1 VNFVTQQ
8 LAQKYQAG
16 VDTSI
21 TINYQ
26 VANGF
31 VEQSLGTCLLSVQ
44 GQEMCAMIPLEFNVV
59 SKLPRDIIIGME
71 GMATMDVLIR
81 AKYRSIIFHNDDG
94 NNWVAKANRIPLE
107 ALVLVKVL
115 NDMETSI
122 DFDEIPAFVSKL
134 EPAEPIVFDINPA

>member
-1 VNFVTQQ
+1 VNFVIQQ

-44 GQEMCAMIPLEFNVV
+44 GHKMCGMIPLEFSVV

-71 GMATMDVLIR
+71 GMTTMNLLIR
-81 AKYRSIIFHNDDG
+81 AK
-94 NNWVAKANRIPLE
+94 
-107 ALVLVKVL
+107 
-115 NDMETSI
+115 
-122 DFDEIPAFVSKL
+122 
-134 EPAEPIVFDINPA
+134 